1 MDINIYLSVHACM
14 CLYVCMCVC
23 VYVSVCVSV
32 CVCTN
37 GSERRWCWC
46 ICQLVWIWHKVVNDV
61 VPIRPCSRVNTS
73 HHIGDSAAGKRVIL
87 KIVAPSV
94 KTNDSIACP
103 IEIPTQEREH
113 CVGLSAIGD
122 DQSLVCIV
130 LKYENTIL
138 T

>member
-14 CLYVCMCVC
+14 CLYVCLC
-23 VYVSVCVSV
+23 V

-46 ICQLVWIWHKVVNDV
+46 ICQLVWIWHEVVNDV
-61 VPIRPCSRVNTS
+61 VPFRPCSQVDTS
-73 HHIGDSAAGKRVIL
+73 HQIGDGAAGKRVI
-87 KIVAPSV
+87 IIVVAPSV

-103 IEIPTQEREH
+103 VEILTPEREH

-122 DQSLVCIV
+122 DQSLVCVI
-130 LKYENTIL
+130 LKREKD
-138 T
+138 